1 MDGRPP
7 QAQPATG
14 GTRASPI
21 VSRVLSDGRLV
32 ELLYDEAERS
42 TRFAI
47 WTGAGWDYAASITG
61 EGSEGLVPYSPTN
74 SLLKNHIVLFPSEP
88 IEYGEAGDLVDEL
101 CRYLHRYVD
110 LSESFERLAAYYALL
125 SWVHDRFN
133 ELPYLRLRGDYG
145 TGKTRFLLTL
155 GSICYKPIFASGAST
170 VSPLFHMLDR
180 FGGTLVIDEADF
192 RFSDEKSDLVKIL
205 NNGNVRGFPVLRAES
220 RDGREFNPRAFHVFG
235 PKILAMRHHFE
246 DPALESRFITET
258 SGARSLRSDIPIN
271 LPAEQREEALQLRN
285 KLLLFRFRTHS
296 HVTPLPGPLDP
307 GLEARLNQIYAPL
320 AAVIPDAEA
329 RDALRAVAQANS
341 ARLKAV
347 RGATMQGQVL
357 TVIRNLME
365 TSPTSNI
372 SIKELNLVTHKSHGN
387 FVIPLS
393 ETPKLHAL
401 FTRYGITSQ
410 DTRVL
415 VAPHSATTALPQ
427 TGPADLGDCGDVAAA
442 PSPVTHA
449 QPPSER
455 ACPHPGESPQS
466 PRPQDDTANPSKNV
480 PLGHK
485 TESSYNDE
493 SPRVCA
499 GAGS

>member
-1 MDGRPP
+1 
-7 QAQPATG
+7 
-14 GTRASPI
+14 
-21 VSRVLSDGRLV
+21 
-32 ELLYDEAERS
+32 
-42 TRFAI
+42 
-47 WTGAGWDYAASITG
+47 
-61 EGSEGLVPYSPTN
+61 
-74 SLLKNHIVLFPSEP
+74 
-88 IEYGEAGDLVDEL
+88 
-101 CRYLHRYVD
+101 
-110 LSESFERLAAYYALL
+110 
-125 SWVHDRFN
+125 
-133 ELPYLRLRGDYG
+133 
-145 TGKTRFLLTL
+145 
-155 GSICYKPIFASGAST
+155 
-170 VSPLFHMLDR
+170 
-180 FGGTLVIDEADF
+180 
-192 RFSDEKSDLVKIL
+192 
-205 NNGNVRGFPVLRAES
+205 
-220 RDGREFNPRAFHVFG
+220 
-235 PKILAMRHHFE
+235 MRHHFE

-357 TVIRNLME
+357 TVIRHLME

-372 SIKELNLVTHKSHGN
+372 SIKDITQLFARAFGQDYDRPVSNRWLGYLVRAKLNLVTHKSHGN

-442 PSPVTHA
+442 PSPVSHA